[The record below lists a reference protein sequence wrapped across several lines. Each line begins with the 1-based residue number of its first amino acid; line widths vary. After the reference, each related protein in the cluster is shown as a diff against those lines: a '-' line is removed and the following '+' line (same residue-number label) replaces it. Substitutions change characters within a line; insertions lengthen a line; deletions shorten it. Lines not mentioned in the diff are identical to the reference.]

1 MSKVI
6 KLQQKFSVQAAPRM
20 ETEEFL
26 SFEDFWQGKGA
37 GKAPARMHRPKDPRE
52 IAAAEAAAL
61 IEQTRQQAEE
71 IRREAH
77 AQGLAAGEAS
87 GQAEGLRL
95 YRERIDALDALLRN
109 LETQQADLLRRHE
122 ADLLVLTKTMV
133 DRLVHH
139 EVSTNPLVVQAC
151 LKKAMEFVVENSSVQ
166 VHINGEDFNRLKQA
180 SMENPRLIE
189 GKSRLQLVEDSGVAV
204 GGCLV
209 KTGFG
214 EIDATLES
222 CRENLYAGVD
232 KAFLAALADDAGGR
246 DG

>member
-26 SFEDFWQGKGA
+26 SFEDFWQGKG
-37 GKAPARMHRPKDPRE
+37 GGEVPVRTLRLKDPRK

-61 IEQTRQQAEE
+61 IEQARQQAEE
-71 IRREAH
+71 IRQEAQV
-77 AQGLAAGEAS
+77 QGFAAGEAS
-87 GQAEGLRL
+87 GQTEGLRL
-95 YRERIDALDALLRN
+95 YREKIDALEALLRS
-109 LETQQADLLRRHE
+109 LETQRADILRRHE
-122 ADLLVLTKTMV
+122 ADLLVLVKTMV

-139 EVSTNPLVVQAC
+139 EVSTNPLVIQVC
-151 LKKAMEFVVENSSVQ
+151 LKKAMEFVVENSTVQ

-189 GKSRLQLVEDSGVAV
+189 GKNRLQLVEDSAVAV

-209 KTGFG
+209 KTDFG

-232 KAFLAALADDAGGR
+232 RAFLAALADDAGGQ
-246 DG
+246 DS